1 MEQLMG
7 KLNQFEDMIRK
18 NERAKQ
24 VIEIKR
30 LKETIK
36 VLIYALRYER
46 GVNDIID
53 YIDSLPNFVLKDS
66 DIGRIMLFIDKKLNK
81 EKKHD

>member
-1 MEQLMG
+1 MEELRG
-7 KLNQFEDMIRK
+7 KLNQFEDIIRK
-18 NERAKQ
+18 NEREKQ
-24 VIEIKR
+24 VIEITR

-36 VLIYALRYER
+36 VLIMALRYER

-53 YIDSLPNFVLKDS
+53 YIDSIPNFVLKDS

-81 EKKHD
+81 EK

>member
-7 KLNQFEDMIRK
+7 KLNQFEDMIRE

-36 VLIYALRYER
+36 VLIMALRYER
-46 GVNDIID
+46 GVNAIID

-66 DIGRIMLFIDKKLNK
+66 DIGRIMLFIDKKINK

>member
-1 MEQLMG
+1 MEQLME
-7 KLNQFEDMIRK
+7 KLKQFEDIIRK
-18 NERAKQ
+18 NEKEKQ
-24 VIEIKR
+24 VIEIKN

-36 VLIYALRYER
+36 VLIMALRYER

-53 YIDSLPNFVLKDS
+53 YIDNLPNFVLKDS

-81 EKKHD
+81 EKKYD

>member
-1 MEQLMG
+1 MEELRG

-36 VLIYALRYER
+36 VLIMALRFER

-53 YIDSLPNFVLKDS
+53 YIDNLPNFVLKDS
-66 DIGRIMLFIDKKLNK
+66 DIGRIMLFIQKKL
-81 EKKHD
+81 KKGDKNG

>member
-1 MEQLMG
+1 MEQLME
-7 KLNQFEDMIRK
+7 KLKQFEDIIRK
-18 NERAKQ
+18 NEKEKQ
-24 VIEIKR
+24 VIEIKN

-36 VLIYALRYER
+36 VLIMALRYER

-53 YIDSLPNFVLKDS
+53 YIENLPNFVLKDS

-81 EKKHD
+81 EKKYD

>member
-1 MEQLMG
+1 MEELRS
-7 KLNQFEDMIRK
+7 KLNQFEDIIRK
-18 NERAKQ
+18 NEKEKQ
-24 VIEIKR
+24 VIEITR

-36 VLIYALRYER
+36 VLIMALRYER

-66 DIGRIMLFIDKKLNK
+66 DIGRIMLFIQKKL
-81 EKKHD
+81 KKGDNNG

>member
-18 NERAKQ
+18 DERAKQ

-30 LKETIK
+30 IKETIK
-36 VLIYALRYER
+36 VLIMALRYER
-46 GVNDIID
+46 GVNAIID

-66 DIGRIMLFIDKKLNK
+66 DIGRIMLFIDKKINK

>member
-1 MEQLMG
+1 ME
-7 KLNQFEDMIRK
+7 KLKQFEDIIRK
-18 NERAKQ
+18 NEKEKQ
-24 VIEIKR
+24 VIEIKN

-36 VLIYALRYER
+36 VLIMALRYER

-53 YIDSLPNFVLKDS
+53 YIDNLPNFVLKDS

-81 EKKHD
+81 EKKYD

>member
-36 VLIYALRYER
+36 VLIMALRYER
-46 GVNDIID
+46 GVNAIID

-81 EKKHD
+81 EKRDD

>member
-1 MEQLMG
+1 MEELRS
-7 KLNQFEDMIRK
+7 KLNQFEDIIRK
-18 NERAKQ
+18 NEREKR

-36 VLIYALRYER
+36 VLIMALRFER

-53 YIDSLPNFVLKDS
+53 YIDNLPNFVLKDS
-66 DIGRIMLFIDKKLNK
+66 DIGRIMLFIQKKL
-81 EKKHD
+81 KKGDNNE

>member
-18 NERAKQ
+18 NERAKH

-36 VLIYALRYER
+36 VLIMALRYER
-46 GVNDIID
+46 GVNAIID

-66 DIGRIMLFIDKKLNK
+66 DIGRVMLFIDKKLNK

>member
-1 MEQLMG
+1 MEELKG
-7 KLNQFEDMIRK
+7 KLNQFEDMIRR
-18 NERAKQ
+18 NERTKQ

-36 VLIYALRYER
+36 VLIMALRYER

-81 EKKHD
+81 EN

>member
-1 MEQLMG
+1 MDELRS
-7 KLNQFEDMIRK
+7 KLNQFENIIRNDEKEKQIIQIK
-18 NERAKQ
+18 N
-24 VIEIKR
+24 

-36 VLIYALRYER
+36 VLIMALRYER
-46 GVNDIID
+46 GVNAIID

-66 DIGRIMLFIDKKLNK
+66 DMGRIMLFIDKKINK

>member
-24 VIEIKR
+24 VIEMEKA
-30 LKETIK
+30 
-36 VLIYALRYER
+36 IYGGTDHE
-46 GVNDIID
+46 
-53 YIDSLPNFVLKDS
+53 
-66 DIGRIMLFIDKKLNK
+66 
-81 EKKHD
+81 

>member
-1 MEQLMG
+1 MEELIS
-7 KLNQFEDMIRK
+7 KLNQFEDIIRK
-18 NERAKQ
+18 DEKEIQ

-36 VLIYALRYER
+36 VLIMALRYER

-53 YIDSLPNFVLKDS
+53 YIDGLPNFVLKDS

-81 EKKHD
+81 EKK

>member
-7 KLNQFEDMIRK
+7 KLNQFEDMIRQ

-36 VLIYALRYER
+36 VLIMALRYER
-46 GVNDIID
+46 GVNAIID

-66 DIGRIMLFIDKKLNK
+66 DIGRIMLFIDKKINK

>member
-7 KLNQFEDMIRK
+7 KINQFEDMIRK

-36 VLIYALRYER
+36 VLIMALRYER
-46 GVNDIID
+46 GVNAIID

-66 DIGRIMLFIDKKLNK
+66 DIGRIMLFIDKKINK
-81 EKKHD
+81 ERKHD

>member
-1 MEQLMG
+1 MEELIS
-7 KLNQFEDMIRK
+7 KLNQFEDIIRK
-18 NERAKQ
+18 DEKEKQ
-24 VIEIKR
+24 VIEINR

-36 VLIYALRYER
+36 VLIMALRYER

-53 YIDSLPNFVLKDS
+53 YIDGLPNFVLKDS

-81 EKKHD
+81 EKK

>member
-36 VLIYALRYER
+36 VLIMALRYER
-46 GVNDIID
+46 GVNAIID

>member
-1 MEQLMG
+1 MEELRG
-7 KLNQFEDMIRK
+7 KLNQFEDIIRK

-24 VIEIKR
+24 VIEITR

-36 VLIYALRYER
+36 VLIMALRYER

-53 YIDSLPNFVLKDS
+53 YIDNLPNFVIKDS
-66 DIGRIMLFIDKKLNK
+66 DIGRIMLFIQKKL
-81 EKKHD
+81 KKGDNNG

>member
-7 KLNQFEDMIRK
+7 KLNQFEDMIRQ

-36 VLIYALRYER
+36 VLIMALRYER
-46 GVNDIID
+46 GVNAIID

-66 DIGRIMLFIDKKLNK
+66 DIGRIMLFIDKKINK
-81 EKKHD
+81 EKRDD

>member
-1 MEQLMG
+1 MEQLME
-7 KLNQFEDMIRK
+7 KLKQFEDIIRK
-18 NERAKQ
+18 DEKEKQ

-36 VLIYALRYER
+36 VLIMALRYER
-46 GVNDIID
+46 GVNDIIN
-53 YIDSLPNFVLKDS
+53 YIDGLPNFVLKDS

-81 EKKHD
+81 EKKYD

>member
-36 VLIYALRYER
+36 VLIMALRYER
-46 GVNDIID
+46 GVNAIID

-66 DIGRIMLFIDKKLNK
+66 DIGRIMLFIDKKINK

>member
-1 MEQLMG
+1 MEELRG

-36 VLIYALRYER
+36 VLIMALRFER

-53 YIDSLPNFVLKDS
+53 YIDNLPNFVLKDS
-66 DIGRIMLFIDKKLNK
+66 DIGRIMLFIQKKL
-81 EKKHD
+81 KKGDNNE